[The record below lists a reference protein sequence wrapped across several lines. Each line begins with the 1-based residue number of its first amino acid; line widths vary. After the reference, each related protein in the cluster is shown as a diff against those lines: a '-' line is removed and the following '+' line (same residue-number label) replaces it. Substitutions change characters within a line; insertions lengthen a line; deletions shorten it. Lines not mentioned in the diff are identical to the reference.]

1 MRSGSLVGSLRPVAQ
16 HGQIFLVP
24 CLGQPGAPFA
34 FVAFGSLE
42 ECHPLPFGGQR
53 LGQRG
58 EWSCVFHRLVFL
70 AGDSGNTIVPGV
82 RLVETEVRS
91 ARPVAFRTAM
101 SVTILVGGQWGDEGK
116 GKVIDL
122 LADKVHMVVRSQGGN
137 NAGHT
142 VVAQGKE
149 HRFHLIPSGILNP
162 DTVCV
167 IGHGVVVDP
176 NAFLQELDRHQ
187 AEGIDT
193 RNLVLSE
200 RAHMV
205 MPYHPVLDKLGEE
218 MRGDDRLGT
227 TWRGIG
233 PAYEDK
239 VRRIGFRIGDLQ
251 KPAFLEKKLRFVLRL
266 KNETLTR
273 LYGADPFDE
282 HAILDEYLG
291 YAERMD
297 PYIRDIYPIIQDAL
311 QNGRRILLEGA
322 QGVMLDLDLGTY
334 PYVTSSSP
342 TAGGA
347 CTGSGIPPSRV
358 TKTVGVFKA
367 YTTRV
372 GYGPFPTE
380 LTDALGDSIRE
391 IGSEYGTTTGRPRRV
406 GWFDAAVARYA
417 VATNGIDSIAL
428 TKVDVLDSLDTIK
441 ICTDYVSKGE
451 AWDHPMA
458 NISHLKHTDAV
469 YEELPGWKTAT
480 RSCRSYEELPD
491 ACRAY
496 VTRIGELCGAA
507 VDMVSV
513 GPDREHTLVRRLPL

>member
-1 MRSGSLVGSLRPVAQ
+1 
-16 HGQIFLVP
+16 
-24 CLGQPGAPFA
+24 
-34 FVAFGSLE
+34 
-42 ECHPLPFGGQR
+42 
-53 LGQRG
+53 
-58 EWSCVFHRLVFL
+58 
-70 AGDSGNTIVPGV
+70 
-82 RLVETEVRS
+82 
-91 ARPVAFRTAM
+91 M

-122 LADKVHMVVRSQGGN
+122 LTDRVHMVVRSQGGN

-142 VVAQGKE
+142 VVAEGKE

-162 DTVCV
+162 ATVCV

-176 NAFLQELDRHQ
+176 SAFLQELETHQ
-187 AEGIDT
+187 QAGIDT
-193 RNLVLSE
+193 RNLVISE

-273 LYGADPFDE
+273 LYGAEPFDE

-291 YAERMD
+291 YAERID
-297 PYIRDIYPIIQDAL
+297 PYIRDIYPIIQEAL
-311 QNGRRILLEGA
+311 NAEQRILLEGA
-322 QGVMLDLDLGTY
+322 QGVMLDIDVGTY
-334 PYVTSSSP
+334 PYVTSSAP

-358 TKTVGVFKA
+358 SRTVGVFKA

-372 GYGPFPTE
+372 GYGPLPTE
-380 LTDALGDSIRE
+380 LHDSLGDQIRE
-391 IGSEYGTTTGRPRRV
+391 VGQEYGTTTGRARRV
-406 GWFDAAVARYA
+406 GWFDAAVGRYA
-417 VATNGIDSIAL
+417 VATNGIDSMVV
-428 TKVDVLDSLDTIK
+428 TKVDVLDAVPSLK
-441 ICTDYVSKGE
+441 ICTGYLSKGE
-451 AWDHPMA
+451 LWDHPMA
-458 NISHLKHTDAV
+458 NISHLKHCEPV
-469 YEELPGWKTAT
+469 YEELPGWQAST
-480 RSCRSYEELPD
+480 RDCRRFEDLPSE
-491 ACRAY
+491 CRAY
-496 VTRIGELCGAA
+496 VERIGELCGSA
-507 VDMVSV
+507 VDVVSV
-513 GPDREHTLVRRLPL
+513 GPDRDHTLVRNLPLAP